1 MKCRL
6 WAVLAAIAF
15 VAPAANAQ
23 EFTLH
28 KGDHICI
35 VGNTLAERMQHFG
48 WLETLI
54 HARFSEHNLVFRNL
68 GYSGDEIDGWQNPN
82 HRMRSMSFGSQDE
95 WLSGVAPC
103 PQPGKLSKR
112 DLDKVREN
120 RFELTQTKADVIFA
134 FYGYNESFAGEAGL
148 AKFQENV
155 AGFIQHT
162 LAQKYN
168 GKAAPRLV
176 LFSPIAHEFID
187 DPNLPSKEVVAASNT
202 RLRMYSEAMRQ
213 AAKENGVKFVDL
225 FTITKSSF
233 NSREELAAPTPD
245 ARVKFNPV
253 TINGI
258 HLNAIGD
265 EMVAKLTMRWFFGD
279 PPFGSPSKDLPPIRA
294 AVLDKNFYWFNR
306 YRVTDGYSTYGDRA
320 FLKFSE
326 GPGGYGDGL
335 SNYSVGQRELDVL
348 DQLTSNRD
356 VVVWAAAQGKKVE
369 PIDSALSPFIPVITN
384 KPGPLEG
391 GKHLFLSGQEAIEK
405 MTVHKNMKVELFADE
420 TMFPELV
427 KPVQMSFDTKGRLWV
442 ACWRTYPH
450 WKPTEKMDDR
460 LLILEDTNGDG
471 RADVC
476 KTFAG
481 DIHNPTGFEFWNG
494 GVLVAQGPDLLF
506 LKDTNG
512 DDKYDIKERL
522 VHGFDTADTHHT
534 INSFVLDPGGAVY
547 MQEGTFHHSQIETP
561 WGPPRRLA
569 NGGVFRYEPRT
580 QKTDI
585 YVTHAFANPHGHI
598 FDAWGQDIVVDGT
611 GAQPYHGPMFSSHL
625 DFPGYNVLDRS
636 HKHPTP
642 PQVYKQR
649 MRPCS
654 AIEILSSSH
663 FPEEFRGNLL
673 VANVIGFQGILQ
685 YRLHGSSDA
694 SRDRSHAR
702 QSVGDAPSTPNA
714 DPDAPRSGERGYDA
728 NGIDEGSSLGATEVE
743 PIVFSSDANFRP
755 GDVEVGPD
763 GAIYFTDWQNPIIGH
778 MQHNLRDPSRDH
790 DHGRV
795 YRVTYVG
802 RELVKPEPLDKY
814 DVENLVRT
822 LLHPDDRVRY
832 RARIE
837 LSSRPTNEVI
847 KAAAKFIATVQ
858 AKGNIAAGENA
869 PQLKAQV
876 EILEARRSL
885 DRLRLE
891 ILWLHQSHNV
901 VSLPLLETVLTSK
914 DFRARAAAVRVLA
927 AWRDDLHRGFIE
939 PTIPAISPS
948 RLQELSHQMAI
959 KLLLKAAADES
970 PRVRLMALWA
980 ASFLPSP
987 EAAEVVLIANEQPSD
1002 QYLDFLSKEVMR
1014 TLQPLL
1020 DNATKG
1026 GQRVAFKSEA
1036 GARYFL
1042 KGLSNDDL
1050 LKEKRDRLVLTEML
1064 YRPGLRDEHRREA
1077 IREIAKLDKKP
1088 ELRVIMDASRR
1099 VEGSRARQRGGDTG
1113 SALPRSGE
1121 RGYENIDTSVVFDL
1135 VRQLTSQS
1143 ASELTTARAELEKLA
1158 TSAKQPIFRQIG
1170 YVSLINVDDN
1180 VDAAW
1185 KLATT
1190 DPKRLVDFVNAMPL
1204 ISDAS
1209 VRATLYDRVAPL
1221 LTELPESLRT
1231 KGSKGTQGRFIRVK
1245 GTLTLAEVEVMSGG
1259 ENVARRGRASQ
1270 KNTGAGGD
1278 AARAIDGN
1286 KSGIYGDGG
1295 QTHTEENTN
1304 NPFWEVDLTDEF
1316 PIDQIVIYN
1325 RTEIPDRL
1333 NNFTLKVLDEKRA
1346 EVFKSEK
1353 NPAPPVKAE
1362 FTLQGGGPE
1371 SLVRRAAMGALTIV
1385 RGQEPKTFAALS
1397 KFVKEDVDRLTAIR
1411 SLQRL
1416 PKQTWPKEDAPALLN
1431 VMVEAVKKIPAKD
1444 RTQSPAID
1452 MLEFG
1457 DALASLLPT
1466 ADAKLARA
1474 TLGELGIRVIK
1485 IGTVFEKMSYD
1496 KDIIAVQAGK
1506 PVEFIL
1512 DNSDL
1517 MPHNLA
1523 ITLPGALEEIGLLS
1537 EANAQK
1543 PGFAEQ
1549 HYIPTSPKI
1558 LAKSTLLQ
1566 PRDSQ
1571 RLSFNVPKEPGIYP
1585 IVCTYPGHWRRMYA
1599 ALYVVADLDAYEA
1612 APEAYLAANKIE
1624 AADALLKDR
1633 RPRTEWKFEDLA
1645 KVIEALDHK
1654 AMGHDHG
1661 DHADHSKRSYTA
1673 GKQLFT
1679 VANCVG
1685 CHKLDN
1691 AGKEFGPDL
1700 AKLDVKLKPSDILKE
1715 LLNPSEKI
1723 NEKYITNVFELQN
1736 GKVIQGLVVEE
1747 SGDIIKVVENPLIS
1761 TNPILIKRNEVAE
1774 RQRSKVSIMPKG
1786 LLEKLTRDEILD
1798 LVAYLASR
1806 GDKNSPLFKGGHD
1819 H

>member
-1 MKCRL
+1 
-6 WAVLAAIAF
+6 
-15 VAPAANAQ
+15 
-23 EFTLH
+23 
-28 KGDHICI
+28 
-35 VGNTLAERMQHFG
+35 
-48 WLETLI
+48 
-54 HARFSEHNLVFRNL
+54 
-68 GYSGDEIDGWQNPN
+68 
-82 HRMRSMSFGSQDE
+82 
-95 WLSGVAPC
+95 
-103 PQPGKLSKR
+103 
-112 DLDKVREN
+112 
-120 RFELTQTKADVIFA
+120 
-134 FYGYNESFAGEAGL
+134 
-148 AKFQENV
+148 
-155 AGFIQHT
+155 
-162 LAQKYN
+162 
-168 GKAAPRLV
+168 
-176 LFSPIAHEFID
+176 
-187 DPNLPSKEVVAASNT
+187 
-202 RLRMYSEAMRQ
+202 
-213 AAKENGVKFVDL
+213 
-225 FTITKSSF
+225 
-233 NSREELAAPTPD
+233 
-245 ARVKFNPV
+245 
-253 TINGI
+253 
-258 HLNAIGD
+258 
-265 EMVAKLTMRWFFGD
+265 
-279 PPFGSPSKDLPPIRA
+279 
-294 AVLDKNFYWFNR
+294 
-306 YRVTDGYSTYGDRA
+306 
-320 FLKFSE
+320 
-326 GPGGYGDGL
+326 
-335 SNYSVGQRELDVL
+335 
-348 DQLTSNRD
+348 
-356 VVVWAAAQGKKVE
+356 
-369 PIDSALSPFIPVITN
+369 
-384 KPGPLEG
+384 
-391 GKHLFLSGQEAIEK
+391 
-405 MTVHKNMKVELFADE
+405 
-420 TMFPELV
+420 
-427 KPVQMSFDTKGRLWV
+427 
-442 ACWRTYPH
+442 
-450 WKPTEKMDDR
+450 
-460 LLILEDTNGDG
+460 
-471 RADVC
+471 
-476 KTFAG
+476 
-481 DIHNPTGFEFWNG
+481 
-494 GVLVAQGPDLLF
+494 
-506 LKDTNG
+506 
-512 DDKYDIKERL
+512 
-522 VHGFDTADTHHT
+522 
-534 INSFVLDPGGAVY
+534 
-547 MQEGTFHHSQIETP
+547 
-561 WGPPRRLA
+561 
-569 NGGVFRYEPRT
+569 
-580 QKTDI
+580 
-585 YVTHAFANPHGHI
+585 
-598 FDAWGQDIVVDGT
+598 
-611 GAQPYHGPMFSSHL
+611 
-625 DFPGYNVLDRS
+625 
-636 HKHPTP
+636 
-642 PQVYKQR
+642 
-649 MRPCS
+649 
-654 AIEILSSSH
+654 
-663 FPEEFRGNLL
+663 
-673 VANVIGFQGILQ
+673 
-685 YRLHGSSDA
+685 
-694 SRDRSHAR
+694 
-702 QSVGDAPSTPNA
+702 
-714 DPDAPRSGERGYDA
+714 
-728 NGIDEGSSLGATEVE
+728 
-743 PIVFSSDANFRP
+743 
-755 GDVEVGPD
+755 
-763 GAIYFTDWQNPIIGH
+763 
-778 MQHNLRDPSRDH
+778 
-790 DHGRV
+790 
-795 YRVTYVG
+795 
-802 RELVKPEPLDKY
+802 
-814 DVENLVRT
+814 
-822 LLHPDDRVRY
+822 
-832 RARIE
+832 
-837 LSSRPTNEVI
+837 
-847 KAAAKFIATVQ
+847 
-858 AKGNIAAGENA
+858 
-869 PQLKAQV
+869 
-876 EILEARRSL
+876 
-885 DRLRLE
+885 
-891 ILWLHQSHNV
+891 
-901 VSLPLLETVLTSK
+901 
-914 DFRARAAAVRVLA
+914 
-927 AWRDDLHRGFIE
+927 
-939 PTIPAISPS
+939 
-948 RLQELSHQMAI
+948 MAI
-959 KLLLKAAADES
+959 
-970 PRVRLMALWA
+970 WA
-980 ASFLPSP
+980 ASFIPSP
-987 EAAEVVLIANEQPSD
+987 EAAEVVLIANEQPTD
-1002 QYLDFLSKEVMR
+1002 LHLEFLSKEVLR

-1042 KGLSNDDL
+1042 KGLSNDEL

-1088 ELRVIMDASRR
+1088 ELRVIMDGILRLD
-1099 VEGSRARQRGGDTG
+1099 GSRTRKSSDGSLATSATGDV
-1113 SALPRSGE
+1113 
-1121 RGYENIDTSVVFDL
+1121 DTSVVFDL
-1135 VRQLTSQS
+1135 VRQLTGQS

-1190 DPKRLVDFVNAMPL
+1190 DAKRLVDFVNAMPL
-1204 ISDAS
+1204 ISDAL

-1221 LTELPESLRT
+1221 LTELPEPLRT
-1231 KGSKGTQGRFIRVK
+1231 KGAKGTQGRFVRVELTGK
-1245 GTLTLAEVEVMSGG
+1245 GTLTLAEVEVFSGG
-1259 ENVARRGRASQ
+1259 VNVARRGRASQ

-1278 AARAIDGN
+1278 ASRAIDGN
-1286 KSGIYGDGG
+1286 KSGTYADGG

-1304 NPFWEVDLTDEF
+1304 NPFWEVDLSDEF

-1333 NNFTLKVLDEKRA
+1333 ANFTLKVLDEKRA

-1353 NPAPPVKAE
+1353 NPAPKVKVE

-1416 PKQTWPKEDAPALLN
+1416 PKQTWPKEDAPALLS

-1571 RLSFNVPKEPGIYP
+1571 RLSFNVPKQPGIYP

-1685 CHKLDN
+1685 CHKLEN

-1774 RQRSKVSIMPKG
+1774 RTRSKVSIMPKG

-1798 LVAYLASR
+1798 LVAYLAAR
-1806 GDKNSPLFKGGHD
+1806 GDKNSPLFKGGH
-1819 H
+1819 

>member
-1 MKCRL
+1 
-6 WAVLAAIAF
+6 
-15 VAPAANAQ
+15 
-23 EFTLH
+23 
-28 KGDHICI
+28 
-35 VGNTLAERMQHFG
+35 
-48 WLETLI
+48 
-54 HARFSEHNLVFRNL
+54 
-68 GYSGDEIDGWQNPN
+68 
-82 HRMRSMSFGSQDE
+82 
-95 WLSGVAPC
+95 
-103 PQPGKLSKR
+103 
-112 DLDKVREN
+112 
-120 RFELTQTKADVIFA
+120 
-134 FYGYNESFAGEAGL
+134 
-148 AKFQENV
+148 
-155 AGFIQHT
+155 
-162 LAQKYN
+162 
-168 GKAAPRLV
+168 
-176 LFSPIAHEFID
+176 
-187 DPNLPSKEVVAASNT
+187 
-202 RLRMYSEAMRQ
+202 
-213 AAKENGVKFVDL
+213 
-225 FTITKSSF
+225 
-233 NSREELAAPTPD
+233 
-245 ARVKFNPV
+245 
-253 TINGI
+253 
-258 HLNAIGD
+258 
-265 EMVAKLTMRWFFGD
+265 
-279 PPFGSPSKDLPPIRA
+279 
-294 AVLDKNFYWFNR
+294 
-306 YRVTDGYSTYGDRA
+306 
-320 FLKFSE
+320 
-326 GPGGYGDGL
+326 
-335 SNYSVGQRELDVL
+335 
-348 DQLTSNRD
+348 
-356 VVVWAAAQGKKVE
+356 
-369 PIDSALSPFIPVITN
+369 
-384 KPGPLEG
+384 
-391 GKHLFLSGQEAIEK
+391 

-471 RADVC
+471 KADVC

-506 LKDTNG
+506 LKDTDG

-534 INSFVLDPGGAVY
+534 INSFVLDPGGAIY

-585 YVTHAFANPHGHI
+585 YVTFGFANPHGHV

-611 GAQPYHGPMFSSHL
+611 GANPFHGPLFSSQL
-625 DFPGYNVLDRS
+625 DYPN
-636 HKHPTP
+636 KHNRP
-642 PQVYKQR
+642 PQVYQQR
-649 MRPCS
+649 TRPCS

-663 FPEEFRGNLL
+663 FPEEHRGNLL

-685 YRLHGSSDA
+685 YKLHGSGLSGNALASGSPRSEPDA
-694 SRDRSHAR
+694 SALPLT
-702 QSVGDAPSTPNA
+702 GKDA
-714 DPDAPRSGERGYDA
+714 
-728 NGIDEGSSLGATEVE
+728 GSSLGATEVE

-755 GDVEVGPD
+755 ADVEVGPD

-802 RELVKPEPLDKY
+802 RELAKPVPIAGEPILKLFDR
-814 DVENLVRT
+814 LT
-822 LLHPDDRVRY
+822 HTDDRIRY

-837 LSSRPTNEVI
+837 LSGRAADEVTTAAIKIVAALDNDEIELTKRFPKLVALFNNAKTPKEKLNAGGQITATLNEL
-847 KAAAKFIATVQ
+847 AFF
-858 AKGNIAAGENA
+858 NRFR
-869 PQLKAQV
+869 
-876 EILEARRSL
+876 LEA
-885 DRLRLE
+885 
-891 ILWLHQSHNV
+891 LWLHQSHNV
-901 VSLPLLETVLTSK
+901 VSVPLLEKVLTSK
-914 DFRARAAAVRVLA
+914 QANLRAAAVRVIA
-927 AWRDDLHRGFIE
+927 AWHDRLPNALDLLR
-939 PTIPAISPS
+939 
-948 RLQELSHQMAI
+948 R
-959 KLLLKAAADES
+959 AAADES

-980 ASFLPSP
+980 ASFIPSP
-987 EAAEVVLIANEQPSD
+987 EAAEVVLIANEQPTD
-1002 QYLDFLSKEVMR
+1002 LHLDFLSKEVLR

-1026 GQRVAFKSEA
+1026 GQRVPFKSEA
-1036 GARYFL
+1036 GARYVL

-1088 ELRVIMDASRR
+1088 ELRVIMDGIARLD
-1099 VEGSRARQRGGDTG
+1099 GSHARQSVGDSG
-1113 SALPRSGE
+1113 SAFPRSGE
-1121 RGYENIDTSVVFDL
+1121 RGYESVDTSVVFDL
-1135 VRQLTSQS
+1135 VRQLTGQS

-1209 VRATLYDRVAPL
+1209 VRATLYDRVMPL
-1221 LTELPESLRT
+1221 LTELPETLRGT
-1231 KGSKGTQGRFIRVK
+1231 KGTKGTQGKFVRVELSGN
-1245 GTLTLAEVEVMSGG
+1245 GTLTLAEVEVYSNG
-1259 ENVARRGRASQ
+1259 ENIARKGRASQ
-1270 KNTGAGGD
+1270 KNTAHGGD

-1286 KSGIYGDGG
+1286 KAGEYGAGG

-1304 NPFWEVDLTDEF
+1304 SPYWEVDLGDEF
-1316 PIDQIVIYN
+1316 PIDQINIFN

-1333 NNFTLKVLDEKRA
+1333 NNFTLKILDEKRG

-1353 NPAPPVKAE
+1353 NPAPSVKVE

-1457 DALASLLPT
+1457 DALASLLP
-1466 ADAKLARA
+1466 ADQAKAARA

-1571 RLSFNVPKEPGIYP
+1571 RLSFNVPKQPGIYP

-1612 APEAYLAANKIE
+1612 APEAYLTANKIE
-1624 AADALLKDR
+1624 AADPLLKDR

-1645 KVIEALDHK
+1645 AAIEGLDHA
-1654 AMGHDHG
+1654 AMGHGG
-1661 DHADHSKRSYTA
+1661 DHKDHAKRSYTA

-1700 AKLDVKLKPSDILKE
+1700 SKLDAKLKPSDILKE
-1715 LLNPSEKI
+1715 LLDPSAKI
-1723 NEKYITNVFELQN
+1723 NEKYQTNVFELQS

-1761 TNPILIKRNEVAE
+1761 TNPISIKRNDVAE

-1786 LLEKLTRDEILD
+1786 LLEKLTREEILD

-1806 GDKNSPLFKGGHD
+1806 SDKNSPLFKGGHD